1 MEELIKLMKKKL
13 ASSDEKLTKLEII
26 MITYLLRVDTNI
38 KKLIK
43 ETSQNSKFLKILE
56 EETRPSDEVIAD
68 VPIPYDVYRQ
78 ICEDCDI
85 DSITFMGVA

>member
-1 MEELIKLMKKKL
+1 MEELIELMKKKL

-38 KKLIK
+38 KKLIE
-43 ETSQNSKFLKILE
+43 ETSQNSRFLKILE

-68 VPIPYDVYRQ
+68 VPIPYDVYRE
-78 ICEDCDI
+78 ICEDCDL

>member
-1 MEELIKLMKKKL
+1 MEELIELMKKKL

-38 KKLIK
+38 KKLIE
-43 ETSQNSKFLKILE
+43 ETSQNSRFLKILE

>member
-43 ETSQNSKFLKILE
+43 ETSQNTRFLKILE